1 MKYLRKILLIVP
13 FLFLG
18 GCYTQIA
25 YRDSSDDRNQNNY
38 QNTSTQTNNAGNS
51 EFLSPVCN
59 VVEEPVVDLNA
70 VGVTYNPYNQAGAQ
84 SKTKTGQNINVK
96 SGNGSGPES
105 KTETRI
111 RVNAS
116 QGNTSTTTTRTRDNG
131 QTSQP
136 NREKSK
142 N

>member
-1 MKYLRKILLIVP
+1 MKYFSKILLMVP
-13 FLFLG
+13 LLFLS

-38 QNTSTQTNNAGNS
+38 QDTSTQTNDAGNS
-51 EFLSPVCN
+51 EFLAPVCN

-70 VGVTYNPYNQAGAQ
+70 VGVTYNPYNQAGVQ
-84 SKTKTGQNINVK
+84 SKTKTDQNINVK
-96 SGNGSGPES
+96 SGNGSGPAS
-105 KTETRI
+105 KPDTRI
-111 RVNAS
+111 RVNTS
-116 QGNTSTTTTRTRDNG
+116 PGNTSTTTTRTRDNG
-131 QTSQP
+131 QTSPP